1 MTLGLAVCRSGAQ
14 VFFLGSTSL
23 AGGQLAR
30 DGAKY
35 GFPATSLAKL
45 SEVRDAGLATLQ
57 LAKTAGVSIGFG
69 TDLLGEAH
77 HYQSMEFSLRAE
89 ALSPLEV
96 IQSATLT
103 NAALLNRPGL
113 LGVIAEGAQADLL
126 ALAANPLDDLQVL
139 QDQGRQIRMI
149 MRKGR
154 VIKNEL
160 PA

>member
-1 MTLGLAVCRSGAQ
+1 M
-14 VFFLGSTSL
+14 
-23 AGGQLAR
+23 
-30 DGAKY
+30 
-35 GFPATSLAKL
+35 
-45 SEVRDAGLATLQ
+45 SE
-57 LAKTAGVSIGFG
+57 
-69 TDLLGEAH
+69 
-77 HYQSMEFSLRAE
+77 M
-89 ALSPLEV
+89 

-103 NAALLNRPGL
+103 NATLLNRPGI